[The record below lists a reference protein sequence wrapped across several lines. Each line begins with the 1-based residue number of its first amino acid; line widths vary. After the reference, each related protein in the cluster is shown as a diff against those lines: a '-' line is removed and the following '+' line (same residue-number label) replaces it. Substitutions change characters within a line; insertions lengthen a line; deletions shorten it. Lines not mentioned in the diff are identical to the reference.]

1 MKSSLDQNQ
10 LIYYQIAQGLEED
23 IVKGHL
29 EEGEQVMSTNQIA
42 RRYQINPATAA
53 KGINLLVDK
62 GILYKRRGLGMY
74 VAEGAREIIRR
85 ERKESFY
92 WDYVQPLLQEAK
104 LLGMSVK
111 EVVELIKEK
120 EEYE

>member
-1 MKSSLDQNQ
+1 LKSSLDQNQ

-120 EEYE
+120 GEYE